1 MPSERKRRQPLSLAL
16 RITTFVGLTMT
27 AMFVVFTI
35 QILYSIE
42 DHFAEQDFGELQAV
56 ASSIRNAI
64 GSSATLED
72 RQILDSRLA
81 RAVAGHH
88 GVYFN
93 VRDSLGVAHYGTA
106 PSDLIDVAALT
117 TPTDRLTEP
126 SMHRW
131 STQVG
136 TYRGVVLQMQD
147 ARVLVALGID
157 FHLRF
162 LARLQQV
169 LWGGTIVVCILSV
182 LAAWLAARWGHAPMR
197 RVSDQVRGITSE
209 QLHLRLDPLDVPSE
223 LTYLV
228 TSFNLMLDRLQS
240 SFERLSHFSV
250 DIAHELRTPVTS
262 LTTQMQVALSRPRSI
277 EAYQEVLYSNL
288 EELDR
293 MSKMIG
299 DMLYLAQAEHP
310 MAKPEMASVD
320 LAAEVRELF
329 DYFEA
334 WAEELGVPLE
344 LQGQAPAVLGDRLM
358 LRRMLSNLISNGLR
372 FVPRGTPLT
381 VRLAQ
386 VDRNVHLSVENAG
399 PEIPAEH
406 LPKLFDRFYRA
417 DPSRQRRGEGAGLGL
432 AIVKSIIDAH
442 GGTVAVRSDSGRTRF
457 TVTLAMADSS
467 RPKPD
472 QQLKSTDVNRSHRTA

>member
-1 MPSERKRRQPLSLAL
+1 MPTERKPRRPMSLAL

-27 AMFVVFTI
+27 AMFVLFTV

-42 DHFAEQDFGELQAV
+42 DHFTEQDLGELEAV
-56 ASSIRNAI
+56 SSSIRKAI
-64 GSSATLED
+64 GNSATLED
-72 RQILDSRLA
+72 ERILDGRLA

-88 GVYFN
+88 GVYFS
-93 VRDSLGVAHYGTA
+93 VRDSRGVAHYGTA
-106 PSDLIDVAALT
+106 PADLVDAAAT
-117 TPTDRLTEP
+117 TPSTDRLTEP
-126 SMHRW
+126 SLRQW
-131 STQVG
+131 STHYG
-136 TYRGVVLQMQD
+136 TYRGVVLQIQD

-157 FHLRF
+157 FHLRY

-169 LWGGTIVVCILSV
+169 LWGGTVVVCLLSV

-197 RVSDQVRGITSE
+197 RLSNQVRGITSE
-209 QLHLRLDPLDVPSE
+209 QLHLRLDPAEVPSE

-250 DIAHELRTPVTS
+250 DIAHELRTPVTN
-262 LTTQMQVALSRPRSI
+262 LTTQMQVALSRPRAI
-277 EAYQEVLYSNL
+277 GAYQEVLYSNL

-310 MAKPEMASVD
+310 TAEADKADVD

-329 DYFEA
+329 EYFEA
-334 WAEELGVPLE
+334 LAEELEVPLE
-344 LQGQAPAVLGDRLM
+344 LHGQAPAVLGDRLM
-358 LRRMLSNLISNGLR
+358 LRRLFSNLISNGLR
-372 FVPRGTPLT
+372 YVPRGQPLT
-381 VRLAQ
+381 VRLAR
-386 VDRNVHLSVENAG
+386 VDQNVRVTVENAG

-432 AIVKSIIDAH
+432 AIVKSIVDAH
-442 GGTVAVRSDSGRTRF
+442 GGTVTVRSDNGRTRF
-457 TVTLAMADSS
+457 TVTLPMAQGHRLSS
-467 RPKPD
+467 G
-472 QQLKSTDVNRSHRTA
+472 QQVPLQTT